1 MCVYMRLRI
10 SVRVCLCVSM
20 CVCVCLCVS
29 VNDSAN
35 EDGRDES
42 VVVCGRVS
50 ADACENEGACVS
62 VCV

>member
-1 MCVYMRLRI
+1 
-10 SVRVCLCVSM
+10 VRVCLCVSM